1 MRCVPA
7 RVTLILVIKSFAH
20 RGLEK
25 FFLAGN
31 AAGVQA
37 IHAKKLRLILA
48 QLDKAKT
55 LEDMDIPT
63 LNLHE
68 LKGSR
73 KGTWSVTVQANWRVT
88 FRLMDGDAEIV
99 NYEDYH

>member
-1 MRCVPA
+1 
-7 RVTLILVIKSFAH
+7 VIKSFAH

-48 QLDKAKT
+48 QLDKAMT
-55 LEDMDIPT
+55 IGDMDIPT
-63 LNLHE
+63 LHLHE

-73 KGTWSVTVQANWRVT
+73 KGIWSVTVQANWRVT
-88 FRLMDGDAEIV
+88 FRLMDGDAEVV

>member
-1 MRCVPA
+1 M
-7 RVTLILVIKSFAH
+7 IKSFAH

-48 QLDKAKT
+48 QLDKAMT
-55 LEDMDIPT
+55 IGDMDIPT
-63 LNLHE
+63 LHLHE
-68 LKGSR
+68 LKGVEKRHLVWDSSSKLAR
-73 KGTWSVTVQANWRVT
+73 Y
-88 FRLMDGDAEIV
+88 FPLDGR
-99 NYEDYH
+99 